1 MPADTRRR
9 SLVALFAATFAE
21 LSGLFMFSPL
31 LLITL
36 KDRGL
41 DTAAIGL
48 FAALQWAGL
57 MVATPFAS
65 AWVARLGPRRALVV
79 SGAVPLVTVA
89 GMVAT
94 SHLGLWTL
102 LYFIGGMAS
111 ALRWILAEATV
122 AELAP
127 AARRGRVMGLFA
139 MMIGATFML
148 GPALLSVMLATGL
161 GLAAAGWVAVALV
174 ALGLVLLLPVKV
186 PARTPLA
193 ASPAAPHR
201 SNGPAAPDREVGM
214 DAGNDAGNEA
224 GNEAARSGWRGTWA
238 ALRAAPVV
246 MLTGFVGGFF
256 ESGLAGLL
264 PLYGLA
270 MGFSVVLAALL
281 VSASGLGSTVLA
293 AVAGEGADRL
303 PPQRIRRVCAWA
315 CIGATLA
322 LPLVPV
328 WGPLAGF
335 IAFVWG
341 GAGAALYTLAM
352 VQIGARHQGVVLVN
366 NTAVLVLA
374 YTTGGMLA
382 PAAGG
387 LMLQWAPVLGFPA
400 LLLAVAGLGLWRGAD
415 LPAKP
420 AVA

>member
-1 MPADTRRR
+1 MLADTRRR

-148 GPALLSVMLATGL
+148 GPALLSAMLAAGL
-161 GLAAAGWVAVALV
+161 GLGAAGWVAVALV

-186 PARTPLA
+186 PARAPLA

-214 DAGNDAGNEA
+214 DAGNDAGND
-224 GNEAARSGWRGTWA
+224 AARSGWRGTWA

-264 PLYGLA
+264 PIYGLA
-270 MGFSVVLAALL
+270 IGFSVVLAALL
-281 VSASGLGSTVLA
+281 VSASGLGSTLLA
-293 AVAGEGADRL
+293 WLAGEGADRFPL
-303 PPQRIRRVCAWA
+303 QTVRRACAWA
-315 CIGATLA
+315 CIAATLA
-322 LPLVPV
+322 LPLVPA
-328 WGPLAGF
+328 WAPLAGF

-341 GAGAALYTLAM
+341 GSGAALYTLAM
-352 VQIGARHQGVVLVN
+352 VQIGARHQGVALVN

>member
-1 MPADTRRR
+1 MPAPTRRR

-21 LSGLFMFSPL
+21 LSGLFMFGPL

-36 KDRGL
+36 KARGL

-65 AWVARLGPRRALVV
+65 AWVARLGPRRALVL

-94 SHLGLWTL
+94 SHLGLWAL

-148 GPALLSVMLATGL
+148 GPALLSAMLAAGL
-161 GLAAAGWVAVALV
+161 GLGAAGWVAVALV
-174 ALGLVLLLPVKV
+174 ALGLVLLLPVKL
-186 PARTPLA
+186 PARAP
-193 ASPAAPHR
+193 PAAAA
-201 SNGPAAPDREVGM
+201 GPNVHSQAAPGAHFPPAPR
-214 DAGNDAGNEA
+214 AG
-224 GNEAARSGWRGTWA
+224 AARSGWRGTWA
-238 ALRAAPVV
+238 ALRAAPAV

-281 VSASGLGSTVLA
+281 VSASGLGSTLLA
-293 AVAGEGADRL
+293 WLAGEGADRFPL
-303 PPQRIRRVCAWA
+303 QGLRRACAWA
-315 CIGATLA
+315 CIAATLA
-322 LPLVPV
+322 LPLVPA
-328 WGPLAGF
+328 WAPLAGC

-352 VQIGARHQGVVLVN
+352 VQIGALHQGVALVN
-366 NTAVLVLA
+366 STAVLVLA
-374 YTTGGMLA
+374 YTAGGMLA

-400 LLLAVAGLGLWRGAD
+400 LLLAVAALGLWRGRAPS
-415 LPAKP
+415 PALGTI
-420 AVA
+420 AVD